1 MKLSDI
7 KGERVFDV
15 IADLIDPIANIA
27 EDKEAADLFTR
38 KGVPEGM
45 TAKQFVAARV
55 KKALPPLL
63 RGHKGDM
70 IAILSAIE
78 GTSPEEYKKS
88 LNLVKLT
95 ADFAELLTDEAF
107 HVLFT
112 SAQSGTSSGSA
123 SESTKVPAT

>member
-38 KGVPEGM
+38 KAVPEGM
-45 TAKQFVAARV
+45 TVKQFVAARV
-55 KKALPPLL
+55 KKSLPSLL
-63 RGHKGDM
+63 KEHKRDM

-78 GTSPEEYKKS
+78 GTSQEEYRES

-107 HVLFT
+107 QVLFT
-112 SAQSGTSSGSA
+112 SAQSGTDSGSA
-123 SESTKVPAT
+123 SENTGDPAA